1 VRIRL
6 LAATAAAGLGLL
18 AAGCGGDDGE
28 GGGGQTFDAQSYAA
42 ETCEVAL
49 LWSGAQEQLM
59 GLERGNVEATDA
71 EQAVVD
77 AQAKTTVYIGTIRG
91 IEEPE
96 GADEQAAHAS
106 LLETADSLSEH
117 SQAIKAEGQPLATGE
132 TTPEEAAAAV
142 LPQVDGIFADLRE
155 SVKQLDAIAT
165 DVDLTAVVRDDQS
178 CRALGL

>member
-1 VRIRL
+1 MSLRVL
-6 LAATAAAGLGLL
+6 LAVPVLGLGLL
-18 AAGCGGDDGE
+18 ASGCGGDDG
-28 GGGGQTFDAQSYAA
+28 GGGQSFDAQSYAS

-49 LWSGAQEQLM
+49 EWSGAKEQLT
-59 GLERGNVEATDA
+59 GLQNDDTIAVQDA

-96 GADEQAAHAS
+96 GEDQQAAHES
-106 LLETADSLSEH
+106 LLQTADSLSDH

-132 TTPEEAAAAV
+132 TTPEQAAAATI
-142 LPQVDGIFADLRE
+142 PQIDGILDDLRE

-165 DVDLTAVVRDDQS
+165 DVDLTAIVRDDQS
-178 CRALGL
+178 CAALGV